1 MGIRSTQVGLRWFQA
16 LGKPP
21 QTKRQINGATFAR
34 INSNAD
40 ILRECPENRAA
51 SATAPSTLIFS
62 LAAKRERL
70 APSDPKGTKRRR
82 NPHAYD
88 DLIRNNRAIRRSWRR
103 RGLCR
108 HGRPMR
114 SWPLTSTP
122 RRRQRLSLA
131 QRPSQAMEAR
141 VSSARTA
148 TPPPSRAIR

>member
-70 APSDPKGTKRRR
+70 RLVILRGRNVGGT
-82 NPHAYD
+82 
-88 DLIRNNRAIRRSWRR
+88 
-103 RGLCR
+103 
-108 HGRPMR
+108 PMR
-114 SWPLTSTP
+114 MMILFGTIA
-122 RRRQRLSLA
+122 LSAALGVGA
-131 QRPSQAMEAR
+131 AYADMVALCGHGL
-141 VSSARTA
+141 
-148 TPPPSRAIR
+148 